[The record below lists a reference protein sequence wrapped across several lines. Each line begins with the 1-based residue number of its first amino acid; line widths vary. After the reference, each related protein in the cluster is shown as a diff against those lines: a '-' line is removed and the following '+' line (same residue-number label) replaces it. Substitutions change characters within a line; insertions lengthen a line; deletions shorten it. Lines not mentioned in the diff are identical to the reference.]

1 MQHHVIVKFND
12 TVKDKIALADEIGN
26 LFKGMVGTVEGV
38 HKVSPHKNCI
48 NMSNRYDLMII
59 VDMEKDA
66 LEAYSNSPIH
76 DNWIKNYP
84 QFLESK
90 VIMDYED

>member
-12 TVKDKIALADEIGN
+12 KVKDKKAFADEVGN
-26 LFKGMVGTVEGV
+26 LFKGMVGTVKGV
-38 HKVSPHKNCI
+38 HKVSSHKNCI
-48 NMSNRYDLMII
+48 DMPNRYDLMII
-59 VDMEKDA
+59 VDMDKDA

-84 QFLESK
+84 KYLESK

>member
-1 MQHHVIVKFND
+1 MQHHVIVKFNES
-12 TVKDKIALADEIGN
+12 VKDKNELANEIGK
-26 LFKGMVGTVEGV
+26 LFKGMEGTVPGV
-38 HKVSPHKNCI
+38 HKVTPHKNCI
-48 NMSNRYDLMII
+48 NMKNRYDLMII
-59 VDMEKDA
+59 VDMDKEA
-66 LEAYSNSPIH
+66 LDAYSNSPIH